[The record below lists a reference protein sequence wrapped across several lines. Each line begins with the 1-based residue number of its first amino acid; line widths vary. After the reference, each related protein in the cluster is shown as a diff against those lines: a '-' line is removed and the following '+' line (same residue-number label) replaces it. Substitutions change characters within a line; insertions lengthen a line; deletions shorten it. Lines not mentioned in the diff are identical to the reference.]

1 MSNKKVNWMFLC
13 IILTNFL
20 LLFVM
25 IALAI
30 LSSAINIRIDL
41 GIIESLFLAQ
51 AIMLVPA
58 AFFIVSS
65 CMGSRK
71 VPFNELLGFHK
82 IKLSTL
88 FMVIL
93 FTFLLMPMTSAI
105 NSISMLFVDNA
116 VNAISDE
123 ILQMPFLVML
133 FMIGVFGP
141 FSEEFIFRGVI
152 FRGYKNSASTLRA
165 IIWSAILFGLM
176 HLNFNQAAYAIA
188 MGVMCALVVEASGS
202 LWASV
207 ITHMIFNMPSVCTM
221 YLADFF
227 EPGYYSEGN
236 VDEALTNSE
245 LIAMIGPILVVAVIT
260 TSIAICVLVWIAK
273 NENRSEH
280 FRNIWVRRKE
290 NRGHIISIPLIIA
303 IVLCFIYMLMDVF
316 II

>member
-1 MSNKKVNWMFLC
+1 MNNKKVNWMFLC
-13 IILTNFL
+13 IILANFL
-20 LLFVM
+20 LLFAM
-25 IALAI
+25 IGLAF
-30 LSSAINIRIDL
+30 LSIIINIRIDL

-51 AIMLVPA
+51 GIMLVPSA
-58 AFFIVSS
+58 LFIASS
-65 CMGSRK
+65 CMGSRR
-71 VPFNELLGFHK
+71 VRLNELLGFHK
-82 IKLSTL
+82 IKLSTF

-93 FTFLLMPMTSAI
+93 FTFLLMPLTSAI

-116 VNAISDE
+116 VNAISDD
-123 ILQMPFLVML
+123 ILQMPFWVML
-133 FMIGVFGP
+133 FMIGVFAP
-141 FSEEFIFRGVI
+141 FSEEFIFRGIV
-152 FRGYKNSASTLRA
+152 FRGYKNSASILRS

-188 MGVMCALVVEASGS
+188 MGIMCALVVEASGS

-207 ITHMIFNMPSVCTM
+207 VTHMVFNTPSVCTM
-221 YLADFF
+221 YLAEFF

-260 TSIAICVLVWIAK
+260 TSLAICVLAWIAK

-290 NRGHIISIPLIIA
+290 NKGHIISIPLIIA
-303 IVLCFIYMLMDVF
+303 IVLCFIYMIMNVF
-316 II
+316 MT